1 MAESVD
7 GAETVDQIRDGLMD
21 DWKIL
26 ENVFHLLRKE
36 DTFCVDPQKWDK
48 QKIVP
53 FLQPDKLK
61 VSGAS
66 DRRIGVCRCGDNQ
79 R

>member
-1 MAESVD
+1 MAAPVD
-7 GAETVDQIRDGLMD
+7 RTETVNQIRDGLMD

-26 ENVFHLLRKE
+26 ENVFSLLQKE
-36 DTFCVDPQKWDK
+36 DTFCVDPQNWSK

-61 VSGAS
+61 VSE
-66 DRRIGVCRCGDNQ
+66 R
-79 R
+79 